1 MVTFRDH
8 GPNVTLY
15 LENLAHKSRYRSR
28 RVETKQF
35 MPSPDSNR
43 APLAGQHFQVAVIGG
58 GIMGVAIA
66 RECARAGK
74 RTLLVEQHD
83 FAAGTT
89 SRSSRMLSGLR
100 ALEKGDISFARES
113 LRARERLLRDR
124 PHLAHPAHFLLAL
137 NNKGKRSA
145 MSVRTA
151 LWVYRRMAG
160 RNVDAAGFEMAR
172 KKLERALDAG
182 QRWSIFD
189 YEDAQCE
196 FPERLVAEW
205 LVEAIAAGAVV
216 RNHTQVMAVD
226 VAHGRARGLLV
237 RDWTRNLEE
246 KIEATWIV
254 NATGP
259 WVDRTC
265 GRSGVKMRRP
275 MVSGVRGSHIVLAHF
290 PGAPSTAVYTEGAD
304 GRPLYI
310 IPWNEQLL
318 VGATHVPD
326 TSDPGKVHPASDEID
341 SLLHSLASLFPKARI
356 SQNDIRYS
364 FAGIRNLPLD
374 PSSDP
379 GAVSRQHSIHD
390 HQQENVARLISVIGG
405 SLATAVSVA
414 RDCARMIGI
423 RSAEPKPLAIADGPA
438 LDPLLDHFVVDVS
451 RAASISE
458 EASRAI
464 VEWHGKRSME
474 IARMAQSSAE
484 LRTTLCPHSE
494 HIVAEA
500 VEAYRNE
507 CAVTLGDVLLRRVP
521 VALGPCWS
529 ETCSREAAL
538 RIAAVMGWNEETT
551 AANLEALEMERA
563 AYLRQARTGLR
574 LATAAD

>member
-1 MVTFRDH
+1 
-8 GPNVTLY
+8 
-15 LENLAHKSRYRSR
+15 
-28 RVETKQF
+28 
-35 MPSPDSNR
+35 
-43 APLAGQHFQVAVIGG
+43 
-58 GIMGVAIA
+58 
-66 RECARAGK
+66 
-74 RTLLVEQHD
+74 
-83 FAAGTT
+83 
-89 SRSSRMLSGLR
+89 
-100 ALEKGDISFARES
+100 
-113 LRARERLLRDR
+113 
-124 PHLAHPAHFLLAL
+124 
-137 NNKGKRSA
+137 
-145 MSVRTA
+145 
-151 LWVYRRMAG
+151 MAG

-216 RNHTQVMAVD
+216 RNHSQVMAVD

-265 GRSGVKMRRP
+265 GRSGIKMRRP
-275 MVSGVRGSHIVLAHF
+275 LVSGVRGSHIVLSHF

-326 TSDPGKVHPASDEID
+326 TSDPGKVHPASDEIE

-364 FAGIRNLPLD
+364 FAGIRNLPFD
-374 PSSDP
+374 PSGDP
-379 GAVSRQHSIHD
+379 GTVSRQHSIHD

-405 SLATAVSVA
+405 NLATAISVA
-414 RDCARMIGI
+414 RDCRSRWRSRMAPLSIPCSIILWWMSRALPASAKRPRVQSWSGTASAPWRLRAWRKAARNCAP
-423 RSAEPKPLAIADGPA
+423 RSAPTPNIS
-438 LDPLLDHFVVDVS
+438 S
-451 RAASISE
+451 R
-458 EASRAI
+458 
-464 VEWHGKRSME
+464 KRSRLT
-474 IARMAQSSAE
+474 ATNAPSRWA
-484 LRTTLCPHSE
+484 TCC
-494 HIVAEA
+494 
-500 VEAYRNE
+500 
-507 CAVTLGDVLLRRVP
+507 CAACRSL
-521 VALGPCWS
+521 
-529 ETCSREAAL
+529 
-538 RIAAVMGWNEETT
+538 
-551 AANLEALEMERA
+551 
-563 AYLRQARTGLR
+563 
-574 LATAAD
+574 